1 MRCEVDNSPLENSE
15 TKLSSFKPV
24 VGLRPNSSENG
35 RGMISKNGN
44 CHFFGSEAPV
54 EVGGVIDNRGCGCVP
69 LILELELCN

>member
-35 RGMISKNGN
+35 RGMISKNALT
-44 CHFFGSEAPV
+44 FFHLLH
-54 EVGGVIDNRGCGCVP
+54 IDIP
-69 LILELELCN
+69 YTLETNPNAVYVATMRSLKHPQK